1 MFDKLLNTVMP
12 LIPVL
17 KIAVKL
23 YTNPWNVSVEELEIF
38 SKIAGTSQEMEI
50 YPYLHAIIK
59 V

>member
-1 MFDKLLNTVMP
+1 MP

-17 KIAVKL
+17 KIAVKF

-38 SKIAGTSQEMEI
+38 NKIAGTLQEMEI